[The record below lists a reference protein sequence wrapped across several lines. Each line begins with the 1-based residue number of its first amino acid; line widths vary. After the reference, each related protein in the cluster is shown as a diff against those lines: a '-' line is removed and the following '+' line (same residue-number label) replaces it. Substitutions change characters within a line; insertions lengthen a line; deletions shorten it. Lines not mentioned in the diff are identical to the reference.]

1 MAKHFSRVIGPAV
14 IQLVS
19 AVRIS
24 WMVWAERFRRISG
37 VGKCRRKLS
46 HERPGPTSH
55 RLCL

>member
-24 WMVWAERFRRISG
+24 WMVWA
-37 VGKCRRKLS
+37 
-46 HERPGPTSH
+46 
-55 RLCL
+55 